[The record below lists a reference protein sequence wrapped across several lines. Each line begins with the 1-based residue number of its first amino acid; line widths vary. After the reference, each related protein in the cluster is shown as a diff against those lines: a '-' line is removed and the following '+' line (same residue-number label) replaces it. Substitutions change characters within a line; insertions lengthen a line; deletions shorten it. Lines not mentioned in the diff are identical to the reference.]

1 MKGKGRNVNAKLDG
15 GELISLAL
23 EVLPHVHVVVWEKVG
38 QPPTL
43 NVELPLG
50 LSARLNI
57 ILVRQ
62 EGYEL
67 SLDSRMYT
75 SCSDI
80 DQAVQLLSRTIDSV
94 VRDKSSTAW

>member
-1 MKGKGRNVNAKLDG
+1 MNAKLDG

-23 EVLPHVHVVVWEKVG
+23 EVLPHVHVVVWEKVS

-67 SLDSRMYT
+67 TL
-75 SCSDI
+75 
-80 DQAVQLLSRTIDSV
+80 A
-94 VRDKSSTAW
+94 